1 MSQRDTTHK
10 RKAENE
16 AAERAVNSINAQ
28 DAVDISGRSEG
39 VKK

>member
-16 AAERAVNSINAQ
+16 AAERAVNSLHAQ
-28 DAVDISGRSEG
+28 DAVDISGAAGS